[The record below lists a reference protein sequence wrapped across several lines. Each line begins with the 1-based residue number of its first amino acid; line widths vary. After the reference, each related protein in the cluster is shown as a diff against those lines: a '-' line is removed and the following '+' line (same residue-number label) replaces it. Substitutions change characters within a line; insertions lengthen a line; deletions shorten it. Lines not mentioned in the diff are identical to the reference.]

1 VGNLLIELDKAG
13 GVCCNTIKAGSCST
27 KWWKRTAISDPGNYR
42 GMEVCMKCDIAGS
55 VLLAGKATIMDMMTT
70 LLDVTDQI
78 KNVRATFKEGRPALN
93 ELEDLWSTH
102 RDVSMAAV
110 KLMHMRDTLTDVRS
124 MLTMVWPTV
133 KEARMWVQLRYIL
146 VSQGADAE

>member
-1 VGNLLIELDKAG
+1 
-13 GVCCNTIKAGSCST
+13 
-27 KWWKRTAISDPGNYR
+27 
-42 GMEVCMKCDIAGS
+42 VCMKCDIAGS

-78 KNVRATFKEGRPALN
+78 KNVRATFTDGRSTLN

-102 RDVSMAAV
+102 MDVNMVAF
-110 KLMHMRDTLTDVRS
+110 KLMHMRDTFTDVRS

-133 KEARMWVQLRYIL
+133 KEARMWAQLRHIL
-146 VSQGADAE
+146 VSQGDDAE